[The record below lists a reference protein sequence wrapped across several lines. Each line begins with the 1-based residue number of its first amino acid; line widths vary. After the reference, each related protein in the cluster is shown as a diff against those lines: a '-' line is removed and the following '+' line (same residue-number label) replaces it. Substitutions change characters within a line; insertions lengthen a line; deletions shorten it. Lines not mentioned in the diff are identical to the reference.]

1 MKKVCKRCLLS
12 ETDAKDLKKAIDEL
26 KMTMSKEKKADDK
39 LYHKRLDICLG
50 CDELI
55 NGMCAKCGGRKI
67 CSMCEGKKECIFC
80 ENGQCEGCRGK
91 GRK

>member
-26 KMTMSKEKKADDK
+26 KMTMSEEKKADDK
-39 LYHKRLDICLG
+39 LYHKRLDICIG

-55 NGMCAKCGGRKI
+55 NGMCAKCGCYVELRALQKIRRCPHELRKW
-67 CSMCEGKKECIFC
+67 
-80 ENGQCEGCRGK
+80 
-91 GRK
+91 

>member
-55 NGMCAKCGGRKI
+55 NGMCAKCGCYVELRALQKIRRCPHELRKW
-67 CSMCEGKKECIFC
+67 
-80 ENGQCEGCRGK
+80 
-91 GRK
+91 